1 LHGNNKRREKEMK
14 GRMFF
19 AVLMALV
26 FAVATVLGVSA
37 ADKKPLKVGAIFS
50 VTGKASWL
58 GDPEKKTVLMIVE
71 DVNKAGGVN
80 GFPLEV
86 IVEDDEGLEPKA
98 VNAAE
103 KLINKDNALALIGPS
118 VSGCSLAIKPICE
131 NAKIPNV
138 SCAAAEAIVTPVE
151 KSKYVFKTPQL
162 DSHVAVRI
170 LEEIKKMGIKKIGL
184 LTDTLAFGQQ
194 GRKQLQT
201 HAKAMGIEIVADET
215 FGPADTDMTAQLKKI
230 ESSGAGAVVGWT
242 IVPAQSIIPKNMK
255 QLGMKPPLFLS
266 HGFGNPKYIQAAGD
280 AAEGII
286 FPAGR
291 LLVVDALSTG
301 HFQKKVLADYKAEYE
316 KRYGPPV
323 STFGGHA
330 YDALWI
336 VINAMKAKKITPDM
350 EVAKA
355 RGLIRDGIE
364 ETKKWVGTAGIFNM
378 SDKDH
383 TGLDKDGSLEMLY
396 VAKGGKIIPLS
407 QKK

>member
-1 LHGNNKRREKEMK
+1 MKRRLI
-14 GRMFF
+14 F
-19 AVLMALV
+19 AVLMALI
-26 FAVATVLGVSA
+26 FATATVLGVSA
-37 ADKKPLKVGAIFS
+37 AEKKPLKVGAIFS

-71 DVNKAGGVN
+71 EVNKAGGVN
-80 GFPLEV
+80 GFPLEA

-103 KLINKDNALALIGPS
+103 KLINKDNVLAIIGPS

-151 KSKYVFKTPQL
+151 KSKFVFKTPQL
-162 DSHVAVRI
+162 DSHVAIRI
-170 LEEIKKMGIKKIGL
+170 MEQIKKMGITKIGL

-194 GRKQLQT
+194 GRKQLQNY
-201 HAKAMGIEIVADET
+201 AKEMGIEVVADET

-255 QLGMKPPLFLS
+255 QLGMKAPLFLS

-291 LLVVDALSTG
+291 LLVVDVLPG
-301 HFQKKVLADYKAEYE
+301 DHFQKKVLADYKAAYE
-316 KRYGPPV
+316 KLHGPPV

-330 YDALWI
+330 YDALWV

-350 EVAKA
+350 DVAKA
-355 RGLIRDGIE
+355 RSLIRDGIE

-383 TGLDKDGSLEMLY
+383 TGLDKDGSLELLY
-396 VAKGGKIIPLS
+396 VEKGGKIIPLS

>member
-1 LHGNNKRREKEMK
+1 MK
-14 GRMFF
+14 GRLIL
-19 AVLMALV
+19 AVLMAMI
-26 FAVATVLGVSA
+26 FAFATVLGASA
-37 ADKKPLKVGAIFS
+37 ADKKPLKIGAIFS

-58 GDPEKKTVLMIVE
+58 GDPEKKTTMMIVE
-71 DVNKAGGVN
+71 EINKAGGVN
-80 GFPLEV
+80 GFPLEA
-86 IVEDDEGLEPKA
+86 IIEDDEGLEPKA

-103 KLINKDNALALIGPS
+103 KLINKDTVLAIIGPS
-118 VSGCSLAIKPICE
+118 VSGCSLAIKPICD

-151 KSKYVFKTPQL
+151 KSKFVFKTPQL
-162 DSHVAVRI
+162 DSHVAIRI
-170 LEEIKKMGIKKIGL
+170 IEQIKKMGIKKIGL

-201 HAKAMGIEIVADET
+201 HAKDMGIEVVADET
-215 FGPADTDMTAQLKKI
+215 FGPGDTDMTAQLKKI

-255 QLGMKPPLFLS
+255 QLGMKTPLFLS
-266 HGFGNPKYIQAAGD
+266 HGFGNPKYIEAAGD

-291 LLVVDALSTG
+291 LLVVDVLPND
-301 HFQKKVLADYKAEYE
+301 HFQKKVLATYKAEYE
-316 KRYGPPV
+316 KKHGPPV

-330 YDALWI
+330 YDALW
-336 VINAMKAKKITPDM
+336 VVVNAMKEKKITPDM
-350 EVAKA
+350 DVAKA
-355 RGLIRDGIE
+355 RSLIRDGIE

-378 SDKDH
+378 SAQDH
-383 TGLDKDGSLEMLY
+383 TGLDKDGSLELLY
-396 VAKGGKIIPLS
+396 VEKGGKIIPLS